1 LRNALARLQEP
12 GDRLPDRHNVARLR
26 ADTAEDTVG
35 LRLDLND
42 GLVGLDLEEH
52 LAFLDLLALFLQPR
66 DELARFLRHLERRH
80 HH

>member
-1 LRNALARLQEP
+1 MNDIARFCGNA
-12 GDRLPDRHNVARLR
+12 G
-26 ADTAEDTVG
+26 EDAIGRG
-35 LRLDLND
+35 LDFHD

-52 LAFLDLLALFLQPR
+52 LAFSNLLTLLFQPR